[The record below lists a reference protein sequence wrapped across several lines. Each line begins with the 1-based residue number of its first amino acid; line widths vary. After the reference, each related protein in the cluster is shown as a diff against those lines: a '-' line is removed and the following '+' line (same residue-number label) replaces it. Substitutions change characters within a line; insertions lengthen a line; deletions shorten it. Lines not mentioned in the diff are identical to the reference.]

1 MTNLKGLSV
10 PGGGWLSAAVGPRR
24 CFLDRGRRTR
34 RGFFARRGF
43 LARRGFSVRLLFTA
57 IFFLY
62 LCIIYYMFFFIY

>member
-24 CFLDRGRRTR
+24 CFLDRGRRV
-34 RGFFARRGF
+34 RRGF